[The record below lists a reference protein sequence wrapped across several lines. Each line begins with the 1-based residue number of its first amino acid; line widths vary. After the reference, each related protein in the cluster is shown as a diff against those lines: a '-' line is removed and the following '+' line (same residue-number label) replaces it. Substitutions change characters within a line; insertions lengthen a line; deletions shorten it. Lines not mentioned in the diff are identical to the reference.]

1 MQKVF
6 DAFFGLISVLCKIMI
21 LVQVFCVSV
30 VVVGRYVFGVT
41 PPWGEE
47 LTLFCL
53 VWMSLLGASLPLRDN
68 THLRITMFDHLL
80 PGKALSFLDKVSDI
94 VVVLFSILII
104 AAGISMTRQ
113 VSRSILY
120 GTHISKGFLYAAVPT
135 AGVTF
140 LIAEIERIMNWGKKG
155 GEQQ

>member
-1 MQKVF
+1 
-6 DAFFGLISVLCKIMI
+6 
-21 LVQVFCVSV
+21 
-30 VVVGRYVFGVT
+30 
-41 PPWGEE
+41 
-47 LTLFCL
+47 
-53 VWMSLLGASLPLRDN
+53 
-68 THLRITMFDHLL
+68 MFDHLL
-80 PGKALSFLDKVSDI
+80 PGKALSFLDKLSDI

-120 GTHISKGFLYAAVPT
+120 GMHISKGFLYAAVPT